1 MKSNKPD
8 YKGFCLHVE
17 EWNNKECTWG
27 WNDLVKIAKKYHTP
41 IPSNRNQEWDGE
53 RFIDKK

>member
-17 EWNNKECTWG
+17 E